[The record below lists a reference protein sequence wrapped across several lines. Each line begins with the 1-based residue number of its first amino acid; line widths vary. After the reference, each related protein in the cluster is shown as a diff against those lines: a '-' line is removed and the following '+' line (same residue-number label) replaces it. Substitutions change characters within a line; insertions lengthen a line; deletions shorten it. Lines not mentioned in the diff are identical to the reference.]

1 MYERRFLIVPELD
14 NAILMILTNYSQ
26 RRRGQDK
33 RSITRSLRKWGLRI
47 DPDII
52 QESLH
57 FLEYYQLAEEGPHG
71 YAPTLLGKGYLRRN

>member
-1 MYERRFLIVPELD
+1 MYERRFLTVPKFD
-14 NAILMILTNYSQ
+14 NAILEILANYSQ
-26 RRRGQDK
+26 RYRGRD
-33 RSITRSLRKWGLRI
+33 RHSSTRSLRKWGRPI

-57 FLEYYQLAEEGPHG
+57 FLEYYQLVEEGPHG